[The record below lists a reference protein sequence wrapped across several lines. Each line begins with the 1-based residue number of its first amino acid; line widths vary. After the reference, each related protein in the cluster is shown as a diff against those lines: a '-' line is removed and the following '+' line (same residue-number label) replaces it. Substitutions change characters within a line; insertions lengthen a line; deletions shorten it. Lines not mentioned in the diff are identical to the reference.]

1 MIVLEPRM
9 RRVVYVTIFE
19 VLAIVLSTAL
29 LTWLSGGEASNSLP
43 VAVAISVLAV
53 VWNFVFNTVFEGWER
68 RAKRVGRDLKIRI
81 IHAGG
86 FEFGLLVLTLPLYM
100 IWYGVG
106 VVEAF
111 KMEAAIL
118 LFFLVFT
125 FIFTWAFDQIFAL
138 PNQSVKA

>member
-19 VLAIVLSTAL
+19 ILAIVLSTAL
-29 LTWLSGGEASNSLP
+29 LTWLSGGEASNSLT

-53 VWNFVFNTVFEGWER
+53 VWNFVFNTGFEAWER
-68 RAKRVGRDLKIRI
+68 RAQRVGRDLKIRI
-81 IHAGG
+81 LHAGG

-100 IWYGVG
+100 LWYSVG

-125 FIFTWAFDQIFAL
+125 FIFTWGFDQIFAL
-138 PNQSVKA
+138 PNHTVKA

>member
-19 VLAIVLSTAL
+19 LLAIVLSTAL
-29 LTWLSGGEASNSLP
+29 LAWLSGGEAANSLP

-53 VWNFVFNTVFEGWER
+53 VWNFVFNTFFEAWER
-68 RAKRVGRDLKIRI
+68 RTQRVGRDLKARI

-86 FEFGLLVLTLPLYM
+86 FEFGLLVMTLPLYM
-100 IWYGVG
+100 IWYSVG
-106 VVEAF
+106 PIEAF

-125 FIFTWAFDQIFAL
+125 FVFTWGFDQIFAL
-138 PNQSVKA
+138 PGQAAKV